1 MERISI
7 HVRGYLVGIPRA
19 GGETDDTVFKRIDSN
34 TLRMRLEEYWGV
46 GPKTR
51 ETLVAELGRERAT
64 RAIESGDVRELATA
78 GLARGRATRILRRAT
93 GGDGIDMLA
102 TSDARA
108 AYKDLLDLAVE
119 HAVTQR
125 AADRIR
131 VLTPLATRAEMESRL
146 DDVLAARDAWAAL
159 DEGNRETVLAAYE
172 RYDDRD
178 ESERAAVE
186 TALALLEA
194 GVDSG
199 PFATIAE
206 LDPETLAA
214 AADALS
220 AFENDGGSGRLVR
233 GADDE
238 LDRLCD
244 ALGTVE
250 DMDANALELIEE
262 LRSDGVR
269 DVSQFREAFEDH
281 LLSETAVTVEQVRDA
296 MPADATDATDFV
308 GGTLRTL
315 RGDLTAAID
324 EREERVAGEF
334 RNVLEDSRAAI
345 DQAVEAVDDIALHLS
360 LARFALAY
368 DCTRPTFV
376 EGESAAV
383 SVVEARNLTL
393 ASPVTDAKRTEV
405 EETVQPITYALGDHG
420 VTDPAAVPGSTDTAP
435 GRQRVSVLT
444 GANSGGKTTLL
455 ETLCQVVL
463 LASMGLPV
471 PAERAEVTP
480 VDSLVF
486 HRRHASF
493 NAGVLESTLRSI
505 VPPLSSSADGRT
517 LMLVDEFEA
526 ITEPGS
532 AADLLHGLVT
542 LTVDRDALGVFV
554 THLADDLEPLPPE
567 ARVDGIFAEG
577 LNPELELLV
586 DYQPRF
592 DTVGR
597 STPEFIVSRLVA
609 NADDRGERAGFETLG
624 EAVGNDVIQRTLA
637 DARWS
642 E

>member
-1 MERISI
+1 
-7 HVRGYLVGIPRA
+7 
-19 GGETDDTVFKRIDSN
+19 
-34 TLRMRLEEYWGV
+34 MRLEEYWGV

-51 ETLVAELGRERAT
+51 ELLVEELGRERAIQ
-64 RAIESGDVRELATA
+64 AIESGDVRALADA

-93 GGDGIDMLA
+93 GGDGMEILA

-131 VLTPLATRAEMESRL
+131 VLTPLTSREAMESRL
-146 DDVLAARDAWAAL
+146 AAVLAARDAWADL
-159 DEGNRETVLAAYE
+159 DEDDREAVLAAYD
-172 RYDDRD
+172 RYDERD
-178 ESERAAVE
+178 ESEHAAVE
-186 TALALLEA
+186 AALALLEA
-194 GVDSG
+194 GIDAG
-199 PFATIAE
+199 PFGAIADLE
-206 LDPETLAA
+206 RDRLEA
-214 AADALS
+214 AADALG
-220 AFENDGGSGRLVR
+220 ALEDGRVR
-233 GADDE
+233 EGADEE
-238 LDRLCD
+238 LDRLRT
-244 ALGTVE
+244 ALGAIE
-250 DMDANALELIEE
+250 DMDANALNLIED

-269 DVSQFREAFEDH
+269 DVEGFRDAFEDH
-281 LLSETAVTVEQVRDA
+281 VVSETSVTIDRVREA
-296 MPADATDATDFV
+296 MPTDATDATDFV
-308 GGTLRTL
+308 GETLRTL
-315 RGDLTAAID
+315 RRDLTAAID
-324 EREERVAGEF
+324 DREERVAAEYESA
-334 RNVLEDSRAAI
+334 LEETEDAVE
-345 DQAVEAVDDIALHLS
+345 QAVAAVDDIALHLS

-376 EGESAAV
+376 EGETGAV
-383 SVVEARNLTL
+383 SVVEARNLRL
-393 ASPVTDAKRTEV
+393 AAAD
-405 EETVQPITYALGDHG
+405 EESVQPITYALGDHG
-420 VTDPAAVPGSTDTAP
+420 VTDVPRSIEAP
-435 GRQRVSVLT
+435 PGEERVAVLT

-455 ETLCQVVL
+455 ETLCHVVL
-463 LASMGLPV
+463 LAMMGLPV

-505 VPPLSSSADGRT
+505 VPPLSTGGRT

-577 LNPELELLV
+577 LDSELELLV

-609 NADDRGERAGFETLG
+609 NAGDRGERAGFETLA
-624 EAVGNDVIQRTLA
+624 EAVGNDVVQRTLA
-637 DARWS
+637 DARWN

>member
-1 MERISI
+1 
-7 HVRGYLVGIPRA
+7 
-19 GGETDDTVFKRIDSN
+19 
-34 TLRMRLEEYWGV
+34 MRLEEYWGV

-51 ETLVAELGRERAT
+51 ETLVDALGRERAIQ
-64 RAIESGDVRELATA
+64 AIESGDVRTLADA

-93 GGDGIDMLA
+93 DSAGMDVLA
-102 TSDARA
+102 TSDARS
-108 AYKDLLDLAVE
+108 AYKELLDLAVD

-131 VLTPLATRAEMESRL
+131 VLTPLESRAAMEARL

-159 DEGNRETVLAAYE
+159 DDANRETVLAAYE
-172 RYDDRD
+172 RYDER
-178 ESERAAVE
+178 EGSERAAVE
-186 TALALLEA
+186 AALALLEA

-199 PFATIAE
+199 PFAAVADLERTSLE
-206 LDPETLAA
+206 A
-214 AADALS
+214 AADAL
-220 AFENDGGSGRLVR
+220 AALDGDRVR
-233 GADDE
+233 DGADEE
-238 LDRLCD
+238 LDQLRD
-244 ALGTVE
+244 ALGVVE
-250 DMDANALELIEE
+250 DMDANAAELIED
-262 LRSDGVR
+262 LRSEGVR
-269 DVSQFREAFEDH
+269 DVEGFRQAFEDH
-281 LLSETAVTVEQVRDA
+281 LLSETDVTIDRVRDA
-296 MPADATDATDFV
+296 MPTDATDATDFV

-315 RGDLTAAID
+315 RNDLTAAVD
-324 EREERVAGEF
+324 KREETVAGELQDTLADA
-334 RNVLEDSRAAI
+334 REAVDR
-345 DQAVEAVDDIALHLS
+345 AVEAVDEIALQLS

-376 EGESAAV
+376 EDEQAAV
-383 SVVEARNLTL
+383 SVVSARNLTL
-393 ASPVTDAKRTEV
+393 AARD
-405 EETVQPITYALGDHG
+405 EESVQLVTYALGEHD
-420 VTDPAAVPGSTDTAP
+420 VVSVPDDVNTVPGE
-435 GRQRVSVLT
+435 QRVAVLT

-463 LASMGLPV
+463 LATMGLPV
-471 PAERAEVTP
+471 PADRAEVTP

-505 VPPLSSSADGRT
+505 VPPLSSGGRT

-577 LNPELELLV
+577 LDPDLELRV

-609 NADDRGERAGFETLG
+609 NAGDRRERAGFETLAA
-624 EAVGNDVIQRTLA
+624 AVGDEVVQRTLA
-637 DARWS
+637 DAQWS
-642 E
+642 AEE

>member
-1 MERISI
+1 
-7 HVRGYLVGIPRA
+7 
-19 GGETDDTVFKRIDSN
+19 
-34 TLRMRLEEYWGV
+34 MRLEEYWGV

-51 ETLVAELGRERAT
+51 ETLVEELGAERAMQ
-64 RAIESGDVRELATA
+64 AIEGGDVRALSNA

-93 GGDGIDMLA
+93 GGDGMEMLA
-102 TSDARA
+102 TRDARS
-108 AYKDLLDLAVE
+108 AYKEVLDLAVE
-119 HAVTQR
+119 HAVTRR

-131 VLTPLATRAEMESRL
+131 VLTPLTSQEAMDDRL
-146 DDVLAARDAWAAL
+146 DDVLAARNAWGALTDEDRDAVL
-159 DEGNRETVLAAYE
+159 DAYE
-172 RYDDRD
+172 RYDERN

-206 LDPETLAA
+206 LERERLED
-214 AADALS
+214 AADALAS
-220 AFENDGGSGRLVR
+220 FDGDRQRVQSDV
-233 GADDE
+233 DDE
-238 LDRLCD
+238 LDRLRD
-244 ALGTVE
+244 ALGAIE

-269 DVSQFREAFEDH
+269 DVGQFRESFEDH
-281 LLSETAVTVEQVRDA
+281 LLSETGVTIEQVHDA

-308 GGTLRTL
+308 GSTLRTL
-315 RGDLTAAID
+315 RSDLTSAID
-324 EREERVAGEF
+324 EREATVASD
-334 RNVLEDSRAAI
+334 LEETLEETSDAT
-345 DQAVEAVDDIALHLS
+345 DQAVGAVDEIALHLS

-368 DCTRPTFV
+368 NCTRPAFV
-376 EGESAAV
+376 EGDGAV
-383 SVVEARNLTL
+383 SVVQAQNLTI
-393 ASPVTDAKRTEV
+393 AANDDES
-405 EETVQPITYALGDHG
+405 VQSVTYALGEHA
-420 VTDPAAVPGSTDTAP
+420 VTDVSADVNAVPGEE
-435 GRQRVSVLT
+435 RVTVLT

-463 LASMGLPV
+463 LATMGLPV

-493 NAGVLESTLRSI
+493 NAGVLEATLKSI
-505 VPPLSSSADGRT
+505 VPPLATEGKT

-532 AADLLHGLVT
+532 AAELLHGLVT
-542 LTVDRDALGVFV
+542 LSVDRNALGVFV
-554 THLADDLEPLPPE
+554 THLADDLEPLPPT

-577 LNPELELLV
+577 LNPDLELEV

-609 NADDRGERAGFETLG
+609 NADGRGERAGFETLA
-624 EAVGNDVIQRTLA
+624 EAVGNDVVQRTLA

-642 E
+642 ESE

>member
-1 MERISI
+1 MD
-7 HVRGYLVGIPRA
+7 A
-19 GGETDDTVFKRIDSN
+19 QDTVFKTVGSSPPC
-34 TLRMRLEEYWGV
+34 MRLEEFWGV

-51 ETLVAELGRERAT
+51 ETLVDALGRERAIQ
-64 RAIESGDVRELATA
+64 AIESGDVRTLADA

-93 GGDGIDMLA
+93 DSAGMDVLA
-102 TSDARA
+102 TSDARS
-108 AYKDLLDLAVE
+108 AYKELLDLAVD

-131 VLTPLATRAEMESRL
+131 VLTPLESRAAMETRL
-146 DDVLAARDAWAAL
+146 DDVLAARDAWDAL
-159 DEGNRETVLAAYE
+159 DDADRETVLAAYE
-172 RYDDRD
+172 RYDDR
-178 ESERAAVE
+178 EGSERAAVE
-186 TALALLEA
+186 AALALLEA

-199 PFATIAE
+199 PFAAIADLE
-206 LDPETLAA
+206 RARLEAAAEALAA
-214 AADALS
+214 L
-220 AFENDGGSGRLVR
+220 DGGRVQS
-233 GADDE
+233 GADEE
-238 LDRLCD
+238 LDRLRD
-244 ALGTVE
+244 VLGAVE
-250 DMDANALELIEE
+250 DMDADALALIDD
-262 LRSDGVR
+262 LRSEGVR
-269 DVSQFREAFEDH
+269 DVEGFRQAFEDH
-281 LLSETAVTVEQVRDA
+281 LLSETDVTIDRVRDA

-315 RGDLTAAID
+315 RSDLTAAVD
-324 EREERVAGEF
+324 EREETVAGELQDTLADA
-334 RNVLEDSRAAI
+334 RDAVDR
-345 DQAVEAVDDIALHLS
+345 AVEAVDEIALQLS

-376 EGESAAV
+376 EGDQAAV
-383 SVVEARNLTL
+383 SVVNARNLML
-393 ASPVTDAKRTEV
+393 AARD
-405 EETVQPITYALGDHG
+405 EESVQPVTYALGEHD
-420 VTDPAAVPGSTDTAP
+420 VVSVPDDVNAVPGE
-435 GRQRVSVLT
+435 QRVSVLT

-463 LASMGLPV
+463 LATMGLPV
-471 PAERAEVTP
+471 PADRAEVTP

-505 VPPLSSSADGRT
+505 VPPLSSGGRT

-542 LTVDRDALGVFV
+542 LTVDREALGVFV

-577 LNPELELLV
+577 LDPDLELRV

-609 NADDRGERAGFETLG
+609 NAGDRRERAGFETLAA
-624 EAVGNDVIQRTLA
+624 AVGDEVVQRTLA
-637 DARWS
+637 DAQWS
-642 E
+642 AEE

>member
-1 MERISI
+1 
-7 HVRGYLVGIPRA
+7 
-19 GGETDDTVFKRIDSN
+19 
-34 TLRMRLEEYWGV
+34 MRLEEYWGV

-51 ETLVAELGRERAT
+51 ETLFEELGAERAMQ
-64 RAIESGDVRELATA
+64 AIEGGDVRALSDA

-93 GGDGIDMLA
+93 GGDGMEMLA
-102 TSDARA
+102 TRDARS
-108 AYKDLLDLAVE
+108 AYKEVLDLAVE
-119 HAVTQR
+119 HAVTRR

-131 VLTPLATRAEMESRL
+131 VLTPLTSQEAMDDRL
-146 DDVLAARDAWAAL
+146 DDVLAARNAWGTLADEDRDAVL
-159 DEGNRETVLAAYE
+159 DAYE
-172 RYDDRD
+172 RYDERN

-206 LDPETLAA
+206 LERERLED
-214 AADALS
+214 AADALA
-220 AFENDGGSGRLVR
+220 AFDGDRRRVQSDV
-233 GADDE
+233 DDE
-238 LDRLCD
+238 LDRLRD
-244 ALGTVE
+244 ALGTIE

-269 DVSQFREAFEDH
+269 DVGQFRESFEDH
-281 LLSETAVTVEQVRDA
+281 LLSETGVTLEQVHDA

-308 GGTLRTL
+308 GSTLRTL
-315 RGDLTAAID
+315 RSDLTSAID
-324 EREERVAGEF
+324 EREATVASD
-334 RNVLEDSRAAI
+334 LEETLEETSDAT
-345 DQAVEAVDDIALHLS
+345 DQAVGAVDEIALHLS

-368 DCTRPTFV
+368 DCTRPAFV
-376 EGESAAV
+376 EGDGAV
-383 SVVEARNLTL
+383 SVVQAQNLTI
-393 ASPVTDAKRTEV
+393 AANDDES
-405 EETVQPITYALGDHG
+405 VQSVTYALGEHA
-420 VTDPAAVPGSTDTAP
+420 VTEVSADVNAVPGEE
-435 GRQRVSVLT
+435 RVTVLT

-463 LASMGLPV
+463 LATMGLPV

-493 NAGVLESTLRSI
+493 NAGVLEATLKSI
-505 VPPLSSSADGRT
+505 VPPLATEGRT

-532 AADLLHGLVT
+532 AAELLHGLVT
-542 LTVDRDALGVFV
+542 LSVDRDALGVFV
-554 THLADDLEPLPPE
+554 THLADDLEPLPPT

-577 LNPELELLV
+577 LNPDLELEV

-609 NADDRGERAGFETLG
+609 NADGRGERAGFETLA
-624 EAVGNDVIQRTLA
+624 EAVGNDVVQRTLA

-642 E
+642 ESE

>member
-1 MERISI
+1 
-7 HVRGYLVGIPRA
+7 
-19 GGETDDTVFKRIDSN
+19 
-34 TLRMRLEEYWGV
+34 MRLEEYWGV

-51 ETLVAELGRERAT
+51 ERLVEELGRERAIE
-64 RAIESGDVRELATA
+64 AIESGDVRTLSDA

-93 GGDGIDMLA
+93 GGDGMEVLA
-102 TSDARA
+102 TSDARS
-108 AYKDLLDLAVE
+108 AYKDLLDLAVD

-131 VLTPLATRAEMESRL
+131 VLTPLTSREEMERRL
-146 DDVLAARDAWAAL
+146 DDVLAARDAWASL
-159 DEGNRETVLAAYE
+159 DDADRETVLAAYG
-172 RYDDRD
+172 RYDERD
-178 ESERAAVE
+178 GSERAAVE
-186 TALALLEA
+186 AALALLDA

-199 PFATIAE
+199 PFSAIADLE
-206 LDPETLAA
+206 RETLAE
-214 AADALS
+214 AADAL
-220 AFENDGGSGRLVR
+220 AALDADRGRVR
-233 GADDE
+233 EGADDE
-238 LDRLCD
+238 LDRLRD

-250 DMDANALELIEE
+250 DIDANALELIED
-262 LRSDGVR
+262 LRSEGVR
-269 DVSQFREAFEDH
+269 DVEGFREAFEDH
-281 LLSETAVTVEQVRDA
+281 LLSEADVTIDRVRAA
-296 MPADATDATDFV
+296 MPTDAADATDFV

-315 RGDLTAAID
+315 RSDLTAAID
-324 EREERVAGEF
+324 EREETVASEF
-334 RNVLEDSRAAI
+334 EETLEAAR
-345 DQAVEAVDDIALHLS
+345 DAVDRAVEAVDDIALHLS
-360 LARFALAY
+360 LARFALEY
-368 DCTRPTFV
+368 DCTRPAFV
-376 EGESAAV
+376 EGDEAAV
-383 SVVEARNLTL
+383 SVVNARNLTL
-393 ASPVTDAKRTEV
+393 AARDEESVQPVT
-405 EETVQPITYALGDHG
+405 YGLGDHG
-420 VTDPAAVPGSTDTAP
+420 VSSVPESIEAP
-435 GRQRVSVLT
+435 PGEERVAVLT

-463 LASMGLPV
+463 LATMGLPV
-471 PAERAEVTP
+471 PADRAEVTP

-505 VPPLSSSADGRT
+505 VPPLSTGGRT

-542 LTVDRDALGVFV
+542 LSVDRDALGVFV

-577 LNPELELLV
+577 LNPDLELLV

-609 NADDRGERAGFETLG
+609 NAADRGERAGFETLA
-624 EAVGNDVIQRTLA
+624 EAVGNDVVQRTLA
-637 DARWS
+637 DARWT